1 VQGNKIVE
9 ATRLNVDAA
18 YQEHGFS
25 LMLTGSSIRTA
36 LLVLGLTAA
45 AFLMFHSVG
54 LLSRPPYDMYNFLW
68 TFISLPTIARWARIR
83 KINGE
88 SRALLL
94 FSAAALVTFF
104 IVVMVAIG
112 AYRGGHAYILVLS
125 VLVAFFLSFIPYFKE

>member
-1 VQGNKIVE
+1 
-9 ATRLNVDAA
+9 
-18 YQEHGFS
+18 
-25 LMLTGSSIRTA
+25 
-36 LLVLGLTAA
+36 
-45 AFLMFHSVG
+45 MFHSVG

-112 AYRGGHAYILVLS
+112 AYRGYTYILVLS

>member
-9 ATRLNVDAA
+9 ATRLSVDAA
-18 YQEHGFS
+18 YQKHGFS
-25 LMLTGSSIRTA
+25 LMLMGSSIRTA

-45 AFLMFHSVG
+45 VFLMYYSVG
-54 LLSRPPYDMYNFLW
+54 FFSRPPYDFYNFFW

-94 FSAAALVTFF
+94 LSAVALVTFF

-112 AYRGGHAYILVLS
+112 ADQGYTYILVLS

>member
-1 VQGNKIVE
+1 MQGNKIVE
-9 ATRLNVDAA
+9 ATRLSVDAA

-25 LMLTGSSIRTA
+25 LMLMGSSIRTA
-36 LLVLGLTAA
+36 LLVLALTAA

-54 LLSRPPYDMYNFLW
+54 LLSRQPYDMYNFLW

-112 AYRGGHAYILVLS
+112 ADQGHTYILVLS